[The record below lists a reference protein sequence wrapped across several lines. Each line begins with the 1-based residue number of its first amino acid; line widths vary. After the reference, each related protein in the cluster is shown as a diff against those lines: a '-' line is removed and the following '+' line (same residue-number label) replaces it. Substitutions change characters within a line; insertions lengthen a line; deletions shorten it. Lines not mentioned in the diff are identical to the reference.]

1 MRIRSD
7 DHYVEHGMKIQPPGW
22 AGLYWRSG
30 GAIVILTTYLLIAF
44 RWVVALTVW
53 TILMS
58 VAISIAMWFVA
69 AMLDIREK
77 KE

>member
-1 MRIRSD
+1 MRLRSD
-7 DHYVEHGMKIQPPGW
+7 EHYIERGMKIQPTGW
-22 AGLYWRSG
+22 AGRYWRSG
-30 GAIVILTTYLLIAF
+30 GFLILLTTYLLIAF

-53 TILMS
+53 TIMMS
-58 VAISIAMWFVA
+58 VALGLATWFVA